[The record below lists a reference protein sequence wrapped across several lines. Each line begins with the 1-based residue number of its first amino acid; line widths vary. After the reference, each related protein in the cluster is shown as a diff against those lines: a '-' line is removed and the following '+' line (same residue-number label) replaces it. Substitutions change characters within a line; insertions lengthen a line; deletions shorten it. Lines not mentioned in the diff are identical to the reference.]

1 MVTDIGQLP
10 AIVNENG
17 SGVVQ
22 IKELLPNLPNIHNKN
37 ADINL
42 YGNCFYHY

>member
-10 AIVNENG
+10 TIVNENG
-17 SGVVQ
+17 RGIAQ

-37 ADINL
+37 ANINIMW
-42 YGNCFYHY
+42 